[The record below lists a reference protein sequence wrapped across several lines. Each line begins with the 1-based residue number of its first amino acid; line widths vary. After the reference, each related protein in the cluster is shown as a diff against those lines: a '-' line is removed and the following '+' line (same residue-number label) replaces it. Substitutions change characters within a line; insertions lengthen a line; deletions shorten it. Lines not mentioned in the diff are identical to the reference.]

1 MKNDSCPLFY
11 CEHILSTFLYMPG
24 RLTNA
29 VPLASRD
36 LGRASPPP
44 SHDSPPKYG
53 PPIYEDAG
61 KALGVSV
68 LDLTEANPWTRLT
81 CSSCKNLKG
90 VRAWLRNYLKTAEA
104 EAMAAA
110 AKAKAAKA
118 SPMRTRL
125 RSLSSLK
132 KSSIVKQLKLPKS
145 SPSSPDAGGGSR
157 PPPSKMPRKIIP
169 PKNAQSASAAGKLM
183 RQLSA
188 VASSGS
194 SSSLKAAFS
203 ADSPAA
209 AAQRFNRVASLA
221 RVGAGSVKKLKRPGS
236 KGSSS
241 RSGSKP
247 GSRASSPR
255 RLKQPAE
262 AAGGAAAVAARKKI
276 GVPAA
281 GVGGKK
287 SWGRVEA
294 GLPPLEAM
302 PIKKVKKK
310 KKTRVP
316 SAK

>member
-1 MKNDSCPLFY
+1 
-11 CEHILSTFLYMPG
+11 MPG

-145 SPSSPDAGGGSR
+145 SPSSPDAGGSSR

-194 SSSLKAAFS
+194 SSSLKAAFT
-203 ADSPAA
+203 ADSP

-221 RVGAGSVKKLKRPGS
+221 RVGSGSVKKLKRPGS

-255 RLKQPAE
+255 RLKQPAAE
-262 AAGGAAAVAARKKI
+262 AGGGAAVAVRKKT

-281 GVGGKK
+281 AVGGKK

-302 PIKKVKKK
+302 PMKKVKKK